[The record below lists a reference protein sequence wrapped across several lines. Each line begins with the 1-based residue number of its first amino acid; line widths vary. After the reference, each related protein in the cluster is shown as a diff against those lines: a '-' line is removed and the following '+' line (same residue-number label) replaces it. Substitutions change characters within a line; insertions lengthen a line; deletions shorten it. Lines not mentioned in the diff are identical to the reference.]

1 MEHLCSKTLQET
13 PECLPCTHRTYDYSV
28 VHPGPNLNMIVG
40 ANGTG
45 KSSIVCAIC
54 LCLAGKTAV
63 LGRGDKVSHRAMQ
76 VIDWCTPNVF
86 RICFLFK
93 RPANKHNV
101 SRLVNKLYVVISTP
115 LWKSFIA
122 LLQRM
127 HCCFSSPRPFN
138 SQNMILWIELT

>member
-63 LGRGDKVSHRAMQ
+63 LGRGDKVSHRAIQ

-86 RICFLFK
+86 LICFLFK

-101 SRLVNKLYVVISTP
+101 SRLVNKLYVVISMP

-127 HCCFSSPRPFN
+127 YCCFISRPFN

>member
-63 LGRGDKVSHRAMQ
+63 LGRGDKVSHRATQ
-76 VIDWCTPNVF
+76 VIDWCTPNLF

-101 SRLVNKLYVVISTP
+101 SWLVNKLYVVISMP

-127 HCCFSSPRPFN
+127 YCCFSSPCPFI